1 MPIRKHHILPAIL
14 FTLLLVWSGCQS
26 DESIPDV
33 VVNIDPSF
41 SIEMKETLDTI
52 QQKFGIVA
60 QSVEDQDCLN
70 YGIAYSFD
78 RLNGVISVSLN
89 DLVPP
94 ADCIPGNGPALSEI
108 LVGYLVNGIF
118 QIELNIKN
126 TVKNLGSL
134 QVSDESYVLE
144 MESMDGILVKSS
156 TLHRIPAQ
164 TIWGYVNY
172 EESDYEIPALEF
184 IQEIEEL
191 CEPVSLEQ
199 GEYYHFMINASDEVI
214 ISGQPEAPYPN
225 SFIYR
230 YTGTKQSL
238 KDVLENFRS
247 DFPESLNMK
256 IFTASGEEL

>member
-14 FTLLLVWSGCQS
+14 LTMLLAWSGCQS

-60 QSVEDQDCLN
+60 KSVEDQDCLN

-78 RLNGVISVSLN
+78 RLNGVITVSLN

-94 ADCIPGNGPALSEI
+94 ADCITGNGPALSEI
-108 LVGYLVNGIF
+108 LVGYLVNGLF

-126 TVKNLGSL
+126 TVKNLGTL
-134 QVSDESYVLE
+134 QVSEESYVLD
-144 MESMDGILVKSS
+144 MESMDGILMQST

-172 EESDYEIPALEF
+172 EESDFEIPALEF
-184 IQEIEEL
+184 IQEIEQISA
-191 CEPVSLEQ
+191 PVSLAQ
-199 GEYYHFMINASDEVI
+199 GEYFHFRINAADEVI
-214 ISGQPEAPYPN
+214 IPAQPEAPYPN
-225 SFIYR
+225 SFIFHYS
-230 YTGTKQSL
+230 GEKQSL
-238 KDVLENFRS
+238 KDVLDSFRT
-247 DFPESLNMK
+247 DFPESLTMK